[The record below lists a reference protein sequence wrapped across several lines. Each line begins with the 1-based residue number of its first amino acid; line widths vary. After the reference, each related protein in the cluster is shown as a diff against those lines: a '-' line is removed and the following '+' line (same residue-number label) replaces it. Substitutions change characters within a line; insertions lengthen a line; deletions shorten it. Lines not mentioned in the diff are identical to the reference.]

1 MVLLFRGSSE
11 QISSANRLVVALA
24 SSVESEQVR
33 KRSSAAQPS
42 RGGHVPARCIRNP
55 GPGGRDGRKT
65 RAEPSEVDTCCQSAV
80 AHDTAADVDDVDGAL
95 EPMSPASTSV
105 ALPSSVKEYS
115 LFDNHFSRAVENVLR
130 NDLLGA
136 SQWAHATALPAAVDE
151 ALLAKAPGYRALT
164 ASPGGGGRLFHAVV
178 ERPRKYSNDSTG
190 SSVSSVRSCEDS
202 GVSSNGRVL
211 PPATTTIRGSRTCHQ
226 PEMVSDMPRGVDMPS
241 RGPELPPAAPMGSPF
256 HHPVHHDLAS
266 KIPARAPF
274 ADFCYPAAESVG
286 DAVGSAAGTGSA
298 STNPLTSSVHYSSP
312 NEPMTLPRISTDLNP
327 YAPDFVFRPAA
338 AVTASGLGST
348 SVMAQADDVSITA
361 SAVPATAAAGL
372 LSAAVEA
379 PAASAVG
386 GWNGAVMGDG
396 KMSVATTAVP
406 MVALDMSPGG
416 AGCQWAAVPTSAL
429 LQESLTTN
437 TCHVRMILVSL

>member
-1 MVLLFRGSSE
+1 MVLLLRGSSE

-24 SSVESEQVR
+24 SSVESEQAR
-33 KRSSAAQPS
+33 KRSSVAQPS

-65 RAEPSEVDTCCQSAV
+65 RAEPSDVDTCCQSVV
-80 AHDTAADVDDVDGAL
+80 AHDTTVAAGVDDVDGTL
-95 EPMSPASTSV
+95 EPMSPASTSG

-164 ASPGGGGRLFHAVV
+164 ASPGGGCGRLFHAVV

-202 GVSSNGRVL
+202 GVASNGRVL
-211 PPATTTIRGSRTCHQ
+211 PPATTTIGGSRTGHQ

-241 RGPELPPAAPMGSPF
+241 RGPELPPAAPRGSPF
-256 HHPVHHDLAS
+256 HHPAHHDLAS

-286 DAVGSAAGTGSA
+286 DAVGSAAGVGPA

-348 SVMAQADDVSITA
+348 SVVAQADDVSITA
-361 SAVPATAAAGL
+361 SAVPATTAAAAAGL
-372 LSAAVEA
+372 LTAAVEA

-396 KMSVATTAVP
+396 KMSVATTAFSISVP

-416 AGCQWAAVPTSAL
+416 AGCQWATVPTSAL
-429 LQESLTTN
+429 LQDSLTFG
-437 TCHVRMILVSL
+437 

>member
-1 MVLLFRGSSE
+1 
-11 QISSANRLVVALA
+11 
-24 SSVESEQVR
+24 
-33 KRSSAAQPS
+33 
-42 RGGHVPARCIRNP
+42 
-55 GPGGRDGRKT
+55 
-65 RAEPSEVDTCCQSAV
+65 
-80 AHDTAADVDDVDGAL
+80 
-95 EPMSPASTSV
+95 MSPASTSG

-136 SQWAHATALPAAVDE
+136 SQWVHATALPAAVDE

-164 ASPGGGGRLFHAVV
+164 ASPGGGGGRLFHAVV

-202 GVSSNGRVL
+202 GVAGNGRVL
-211 PPATTTIRGSRTCHQ
+211 PPATTTIGGSRTGHQ
-226 PEMVSDMPRGVDMPS
+226 PEMVSDMPRGMDMPS
-241 RGPELPPAAPMGSPF
+241 RGPELPPAAPRGSPF

-274 ADFCYPAAESVG
+274 TDFCYPAAESVG
-286 DAVGSAAGTGSA
+286 DAVGSAVGAGSA
-298 STNPLTSSVHYSSP
+298 STNPLASSVHYSSP

-348 SVMAQADDVSITA
+348 SVVAQADDVSITA
-361 SAVPATAAAGL
+361 STVPATTAAAAGL
-372 LSAAVEA
+372 LTAAVEA

-396 KMSVATTAVP
+396 KMSVATTAFSISVP

-429 LQESLTTN
+429 PQESLTFG
-437 TCHVRMILVSL
+437 